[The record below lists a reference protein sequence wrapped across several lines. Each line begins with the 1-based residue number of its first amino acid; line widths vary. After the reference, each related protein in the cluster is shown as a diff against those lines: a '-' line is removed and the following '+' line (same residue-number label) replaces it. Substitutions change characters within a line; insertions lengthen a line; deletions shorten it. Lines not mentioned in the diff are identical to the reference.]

1 MLLISAIKRERVNSG
16 NLAFRE
22 HTSNYRRCWNVRAVD
37 DGALSATYVKIK
49 TPLHITTGGGNTIV
63 LQDMLDKIVPN
74 MLPLIAVLGIYFYI
88 QKCGPHFLRILV
100 TILVLSLAFSFFG
113 LL

>member
-1 MLLISAIKRERVNSG
+1 
-16 NLAFRE
+16 
-22 HTSNYRRCWNVRAVD
+22 
-37 DGALSATYVKIK
+37 
-49 TPLHITTGGGNTIV
+49 

-88 QKCGPHFLRILV
+88 QKCGTHFLRILV